1 MGGGWRDG
9 GRDHIYLN
17 DLECLNGRSLDTVE
31 EATFNDL
38 MESSLSCRDA
48 NELAFLARKHM
59 QD

>member
-1 MGGGWRDG
+1 
-9 GRDHIYLN
+9 
-17 DLECLNGRSLDTVE
+17 VE